1 MIYHTFLYQH
11 TCIYN
16 ICLPTHVVAKQ
27 NFILITNTFNP
38 QIIYILFFKYYS
50 NYLKEQHLST
60 TYLLQIYMYY
70 ITIYLPKHVVARQ
83 SVTLTTDNLMYI
95 YIYTRYYFFF
105 FSITISNFYLLTNW
119 LYWRAIILSTTYCNI
134 HYTISIYQYMWLAL
148 VARHICALTTNIL
161 ACK

>member
-1 MIYHTFLYQH
+1 MIYHTFIFQH

-83 SVTLTTDNLMYI
+83 SVTLTTDNLTFIYMYI
-95 YIYTRYYFFF
+95 YVYIPGITSSFFQ
-105 FSITISNFYLLTNW
+105 LLFP
-119 LYWRAIILSTTYCNI
+119 IF
-134 HYTISIYQYMWLAL
+134 
-148 VARHICALTTNIL
+148 ICLQID
-161 ACK
+161 CIEEQ